1 MPLRE
6 CCTKDEML
14 GAEGEGAGSVL
25 TYVTEPESR
34 KQRSRSP
41 SCNSLQRGNPISTTN
56 KVKRSGN
63 WHCDGYFLVHLWNV
77 KFKYQ

>member
-6 CCTKDEML
+6 CCTKCHSRTFDSNVLRLCTKDEML

-34 KQRSRSP
+34 KQRSRSL
-41 SCNSLQRGNPISTTN
+41 SCNSL
-56 KVKRSGN
+56 RSPRAEGLFIAPL
-63 WHCDGYFLVHLWNV
+63 HP
-77 KFKYQ
+77 